1 MHFTGTVYR
10 NPYWPTWPLLEV
22 TQGCTHNKC
31 KFCTMYKEVPFRM
44 SPLAWIEEDLK
55 ELAETDPDARTIQLL
70 SANPLVLTNDKLRR
84 IFELIH
90 KYLPKMEYI
99 YLAGRVTD
107 LKNKTVEEL
116 RQLKELGMREIS
128 LGVESGDDWTLDRIH
143 KGYHAEDILEQCHK
157 LEEVGID
164 YWMTFLNGVAGKSHS
179 REHAINSAKIFS
191 QCKPMLVGTGGL
203 TLFPGTPLLEE
214 AQRGEFDPL
223 TEKEM
228 LEEFRFLLN
237 YRFDSMS
244 PMALVLCGQTEL
256 WDNKLRLQRYA
267 AIRQRI
273 DINCVLPHLDR
284 AETEQYVHSHLL
296 YSGCERDIFSDKAL
310 DEVFKVTT
318 GIPRMIN
325 RVCEKSLMY
334 SFQQQKRIIDD
345 YMVKYVIEHEMLV
358 TN

>member
-70 SANPLVLTNDKLRR
+70 SANPLVLTYDKLRR

-90 KYLPKMEYI
+90 KYLPTMEYI
-99 YLAGRVTD
+99 YLAGRVTER
-107 LKNKTVEEL
+107 KNETVEEL

-157 LEEVGID
+157 LEEAGID

-228 LEEFRFLLN
+228 LEELKLFVENLTCDCSFITHHTVAANLTGPNFLT
-237 YRFDSMS
+237 RKEKIVA
-244 PMALVLCGQTEL
+244 AL
-256 WDNKLRLQRYA
+256 DN
-267 AIRQRI
+267 AIAHG
-273 DINCVLPHLDR
+273 DLDR
-284 AETEQYVHSHLL
+284 MA
-296 YSGCERDIFSDKAL
+296 AL
-310 DEVFKVTT
+310 
-318 GIPRMIN
+318 RRN
-325 RVCEKSLMY
+325 
-334 SFQQQKRIIDD
+334 KRT
-345 YMVKYVIEHEMLV
+345 L
-358 TN
+358 